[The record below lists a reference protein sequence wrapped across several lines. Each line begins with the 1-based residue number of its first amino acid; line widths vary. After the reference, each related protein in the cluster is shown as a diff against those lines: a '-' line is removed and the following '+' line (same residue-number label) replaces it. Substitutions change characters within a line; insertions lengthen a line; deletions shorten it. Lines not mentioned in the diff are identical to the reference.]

1 MSLRSTQ
8 KNFASESVSKNLR
21 NNKIRPQADFVCGSM
36 SEDPILFLGVIM
48 TRRCI
53 NCSTE
58 IEECM
63 GACLARDILK
73 ISLGIPIVQIR
84 EFCGNCSL
92 LRPHGKVQFPAFTAE
107 ELEMQ
112 NAS

>member
-1 MSLRSTQ
+1 MSKDL
-8 KNFASESVSKNLR
+8 
-21 NNKIRPQADFVCGSM
+21 
-36 SEDPILFLGVIM
+36 ILFLGVTM

-63 GACLARDILK
+63 GVCLARDILK
-73 ISLGIPIVQIR
+73 IFLGFPIVQIR
-84 EFCGNCSL
+84 EFCGNCSFL
-92 LRPHGKVQFPAFTAE
+92 CHHGKVQFPAFTAE

-112 NAS
+112 NASR